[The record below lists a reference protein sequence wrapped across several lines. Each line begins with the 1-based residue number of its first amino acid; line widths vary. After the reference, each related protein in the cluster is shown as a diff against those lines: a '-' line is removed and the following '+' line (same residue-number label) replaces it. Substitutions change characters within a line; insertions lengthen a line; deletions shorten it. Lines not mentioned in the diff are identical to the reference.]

1 MRSRAAATKKTSPAV
16 GRFRDRQRRTGFTR
30 LEVKARLGDVPLVRG
45 LASALAEGAAPDS
58 SLRTELEAV
67 LAKHVQS
74 DFKDLLREAPFDDT
88 DIPRDRDPGR
98 DVEL

>member
-1 MRSRAAATKKTSPAV
+1 M
-16 GRFRDRQRRTGFTR
+16 
-30 LEVKARLGDVPLVRG
+30 VRG
-45 LASALAEGAAPDS
+45 LASALAERAAPES

-67 LAKHVQS
+67 LTRHVGA
-74 DFKDLLREAPFDDT
+74 DFKEFLRDAPFDDT